1 MENKEN
7 SLENKA
13 GSMDEVE
20 TESETKVYT
29 QEEVD
34 ALLQAE
40 GDRRV
45 TAALKKAEAKN
56 AAKLKEAQKLA
67 AMNEQQKYEYELEQ
81 REAAI
86 AAKEKELALA
96 ENKAEA
102 SKILG
107 EKGID
112 LALVDFVVAEDADT
126 MNANINLLDKAF
138 KKSVKL
144 EVERRLAGNTPKKG
158 LPVDKTITKEDFMK
172 MSFSEMVELKQNNP
186 ELYEQLVK

>member
-1 MENKEN
+1 MDENKVNEG
-7 SLENKA
+7 LE
-13 GSMDEVE
+13 ETEQVE
-20 TESETKVYT
+20 TKTYT

-45 TAALKKAEAKN
+45 SQALKKAEAKN

-112 LALVDFVVAEDADT
+112 LALVEFVVAEDADT

-138 KKSVKL
+138 KKSVKA